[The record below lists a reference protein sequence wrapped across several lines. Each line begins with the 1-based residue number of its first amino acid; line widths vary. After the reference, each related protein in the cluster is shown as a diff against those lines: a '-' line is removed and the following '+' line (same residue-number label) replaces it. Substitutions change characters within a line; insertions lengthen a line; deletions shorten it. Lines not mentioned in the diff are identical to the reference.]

1 MFCEPKYNFNTYLI
15 MKYDDDTED
24 SYDELVETIIRKY
37 DKPLIWRFSNYYL
50 KKSYNEHIENLNN
63 EDFKDSF
70 FIIYDIDGFICL
82 DVGYIYEYGTFE
94 RWGEDLQGCR
104 FFSEG
109 YAFCYRKCMHVT
121 GRNKLRSLYFKLKY
135 IKSDYLSKNII
146 FEESFKNGFT
156 SIKINDKEIF
166 YKLVCSEDEYV
177 YDDGIKFINDEAKEL
192 FIKEFYNIHI
202 EYLNKKN

>member
-1 MFCEPKYNFNTYLI
+1 
-15 MKYDDDTED
+15 
-24 SYDELVETIIRKY
+24 
-37 DKPLIWRFSNYYL
+37 
-50 KKSYNEHIENLNN
+50 
-63 EDFKDSF
+63 
-70 FIIYDIDGFICL
+70 
-82 DVGYIYEYGTFE
+82 
-94 RWGEDLQGCR
+94 
-104 FFSEG
+104 
-109 YAFCYRKCMHVT
+109 MHVT